1 MKYGIEELGER
12 ERMFTFSPS
21 YMTIPSLWECVS
33 RNVYSRSSGHGSDW
47 EFNCSV
53 FSLVRFHMLFRVG
66 VSFRWEIGMGFR
78 RAGMGVGKMVVMV
91 GMRWVGK
98 A

>member
-1 MKYGIEELGER
+1 
-12 ERMFTFSPS
+12 
-21 YMTIPSLWECVS
+21 
-33 RNVYSRSSGHGSDW
+33 
-47 EFNCSV
+47 
-53 FSLVRFHMLFRVG
+53 MLFRVG